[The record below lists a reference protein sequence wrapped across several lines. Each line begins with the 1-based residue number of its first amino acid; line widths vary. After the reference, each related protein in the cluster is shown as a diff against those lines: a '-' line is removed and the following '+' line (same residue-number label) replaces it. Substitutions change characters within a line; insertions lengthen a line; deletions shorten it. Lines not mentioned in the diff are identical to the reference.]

1 MKHLA
6 AVCATCLLA
15 GCSPHQLARGQSQ
28 PTSPAPANTS
38 QARGA
43 PIGPPVQFLLA
54 AAANDFHA
62 HRPPYPTR
70 FRGVHVGQIVSPDGT
85 KQYMLCGQF
94 LPEQGKGKAEWTPF
108 ATIKTS
114 GYEQWL
120 GVQAASFCQQPSIIW
135 EDQKDLSASLQ
146 SQLDSLR

>member
-1 MKHLA
+1 MKYLA

-15 GCSPHQLARGQSQ
+15 GCSPHHAAGSESQ
-28 PTSPAPANTS
+28 ANSAPGNTS
-38 QARGA
+38 QAQGA
-43 PIGPPVQFLLA
+43 PIGPPLQFLLA

-62 HRPPYPTR
+62 HHPPYPAR
-70 FRGVHVGQIVSPDGT
+70 FRGVRLGHTVTPNGT

-94 LPEQGKGKAEWTPF
+94 LPEQGTGKAEWTPF
-108 ATIKTS
+108 TTIKTS

-120 GVQAASFCQQPSIIW
+120 GVQAATFCQQSSIIW
-135 EDQKDLSASLQ
+135 ENQNDLSASLQ